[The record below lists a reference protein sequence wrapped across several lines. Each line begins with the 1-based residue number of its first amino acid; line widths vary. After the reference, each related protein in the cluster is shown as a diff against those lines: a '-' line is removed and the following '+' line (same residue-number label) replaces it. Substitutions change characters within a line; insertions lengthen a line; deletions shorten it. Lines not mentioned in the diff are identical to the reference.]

1 MGQFKAGEKRP
12 ERAGRKKG
20 TPNKITSSLI
30 EILEKANYCPA
41 AEILK
46 ILQNPKA
53 LMSTSDKVR
62 FNLELMSYIYPK
74 RKAIEVKQET
84 SGKIQFVSKDALNE
98 AKND

>member
-1 MGQFKAGEKRP
+1 MAKFEPGHKKIEG
-12 ERAGRKKG
+12 AGRKKG
-20 TPNKITSSLI
+20 KPNKITSSLI

-53 LMSTSDKVR
+53 LISTADKVR

-74 RKAIEVKQET
+74 RKSIEVKDDT
-84 SGKIQFVSKDALNE
+84 GKEEKFSFKLAYTTDE
-98 AKND
+98 K